1 MTNMIKD
8 VYKILVVED
17 TFKHQEAARALLQGH
32 ELTVVDCFEA
42 ACDALGGKGSRESIS
57 RLATPYDMLLTD
69 LFYPQG
75 QEARMIGDHTAAS
88 EQQPFG
94 IFLAQIAARLGVP
107 YIGVVTDMDHHKHPL
122 AYAFDFFKDTDRER
136 GIYGAD
142 HRFAVDASRVMYFD
156 IRDLEDVYAFEHE
169 GRVEHHLSWEGA
181 EEAVKSRKGISL
193 LDALDE
199 VKAWKVKNWKGALE
213 ELVRQETAAISS

>member
-17 TFKHQEAARALLQGH
+17 TFKHQDAASALLEGH
-32 ELTVVDCFEA
+32 DLTIVDCFEA
-42 ACDALGGKGSRESIS
+42 ACDALGGEGSRESIS
-57 RLATPYDMLLTD
+57 RLATPYDVLLTD

-75 QEARMIGDHTAAS
+75 REARMTGDYAAAS

-94 IFLAQIAARLGVP
+94 IFLAQVAARLGVP

-122 AYAFDFFKDTDRER
+122 AYAFDFFSDPER
-136 GIYGAD
+136 RIYGAN
-142 HRFAVDASRVMYFD
+142 HRFTVDASRVMYFD
-156 IRDLEDVYAFEHE
+156 VRDLEDVYAFEHE
-169 GRVEHHLSWEGA
+169 GEVEHHLSWEGA
-181 EEAVKSRKGISL
+181 KEAVKSKKGISL

-213 ELVRQETAAISS
+213 ALVRNEPVKE